1 MRVSTTN
8 TARQVLQVFLEGVM
22 KWGCPD
28 RSRGDRGG
36 ENVYVSTYMILKRGP
51 NRGSFLWGTYVIYL
65 FVTCTLLT

>member
-1 MRVSTTN
+1 MQVSTNN
-8 TARQVLQVFLEGVM
+8 TARTVLHVFLKAVT

-51 NRGSFLWGTYVIYL
+51 NRGSFLWGPCVFHWFQRIFNQY
-65 FVTCTLLT
+65 